1 MTTDPPAT
9 DLRLGMRRLGV
20 GLIVYGVVGLVIAA
34 VGLVALLSLGTR
46 VDGLVDRTSEQVD
59 TVIATLDETAAAL
72 SDAGTSAVSFSVTLE
87 RTPPTV
93 RQAAQTVG
101 NLQGNLRTVE
111 GQLSSLSILG
121 TRPLADV
128 AALFGQMSSDLDGL
142 DTRLGLIADD
152 LEDNRDALLTN
163 AASLTAMGDRLAAIA
178 DDLRGTRGFAEPTG
192 SGLRSS
198 FDDLR
203 AMVTTLALIVVA
215 WAALPAIGALVLG
228 WWLRRLTDGVDP
240 APPSDS
246 TAPA

>member
-1 MTTDPPAT
+1 MTIEPPPM
-9 DLRLGMRRLGV
+9 DMRLSLRRLGLA
-20 GLIVYGVVGLVIAA
+20 LIVYGAIGLVVA
-34 VGLVALLSLGTR
+34 VLALVALLSLGTR

-59 TVIATLDETAAAL
+59 TVIATLDETAAVL

-111 GQLSSLSILG
+111 GQLASLSILG

-152 LEDNRDALLTN
+152 LEDNRDALLAN
-163 AASLTAMGDRLAAIA
+163 ARSLTAMGDRLAGIA
-178 DDLRGTRGFAEPTG
+178 DDLRGTGGFVEPTG
-192 SGLRSS
+192 SGLRSA

-203 AMVTTLALIVVA
+203 AVVTILALIVVA
-215 WAALPAIGALVLG
+215 WAALPAIGALALG
-228 WWLRRLTDGVDP
+228 WWLRRLTEGVGP
-240 APPSDS
+240 AR
-246 TAPA
+246 

>member
-1 MTTDPPAT
+1 M
-9 DLRLGMRRLGV
+9 DLRTGLRRLST
-20 GLIVYGVVGLVIAA
+20 GLIAYGVIGLAIAIL
-34 VGLVALLSLGTR
+34 GLVASLSLGTR
-46 VDGLVDRTSEQVD
+46 VDGLVDRSSEQLD

-111 GQLSSLSILG
+111 GQLASLSILG

-128 AALFGQMSSDLDGL
+128 AALFGQMSSDLEGL

-152 LEDNRDALLTN
+152 LEDNRVALLAN
-163 AASLTAMGDRLAAIA
+163 ARSLAAMGERLAGIA
-178 DDLRGTRGFAEPTG
+178 DDLQGSGASLEPTG

-203 AMVTTLALIVVA
+203 ATITILALIVVA
-215 WAALPAIGALVLG
+215 WAALPAIGALALG
-228 WWLRRLTDGVDP
+228 WWLRRLIKAAG
-240 APPSDS
+240 
-246 TAPA
+246 

>member
-1 MTTDPPAT
+1 MDVRTG
-9 DLRLGMRRLGV
+9 LRRFSTGLIAYGLVGSVIAILGV
-20 GLIVYGVVGLVIAA
+20 
-34 VGLVALLSLGTR
+34 VALLSLGTR

-72 SDAGTSAVSFSVTLE
+72 SQAGTSAVSFSVTLE

-111 GQLSSLSILG
+111 GQLASLSILG

-152 LEDNRDALLTN
+152 LEDNRDALLAN
-163 AASLTAMGDRLAAIA
+163 ARSLRAMGDRLAGIA
-178 DDLRGTRGFAEPTG
+178 NDLRGSGGPVEDADSGF
-192 SGLRSS
+192 RSS
-198 FDDLR
+198 FEDLR
-203 AMVTTLALIVVA
+203 AMLTILALILVA
-215 WAALPAIGALVLG
+215 WAALPAIGALAMG
-228 WWLRRLTDGVDP
+228 WWLRRVTEAAGPVR
-240 APPSDS
+240 
-246 TAPA
+246 